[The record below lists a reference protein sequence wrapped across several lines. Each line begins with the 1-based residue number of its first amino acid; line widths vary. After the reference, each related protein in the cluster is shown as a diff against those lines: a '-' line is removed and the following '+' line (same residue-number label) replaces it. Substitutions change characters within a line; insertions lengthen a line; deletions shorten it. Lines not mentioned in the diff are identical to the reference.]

1 MKKYDH
7 NEIEK
12 KWQETWEIEGVYKTK
27 DPSSSD
33 KNAFILDM
41 FPYPSGSG
49 LHVGHPRG
57 YIATD
62 VYSRMKRMQGY
73 NVLHPMGWDAF
84 GLPAEN
90 HAIANKTHPSI
101 QMNENIERF
110 KKQLMMMGVDYDWS
124 HEINTTDP
132 TFYKWTQWCFIQM
145 FKNGLAYESHEPIN
159 WCPGCKTGLANEDLE
174 ADGTCERCGSA
185 VEKKPLRQWVLRITD
200 YADRLI
206 DDLDT
211 LEQWPQWVKE
221 AQRNWIGKSEG
232 STIPFVIKT
241 KKSEETINIFTTR
254 ADTLFG
260 CTYFVLAPEHS
271 FIHKHEAEIENLDE
285 VKAYIEELRDKSE
298 IERTAHGK
306 DKTGIHLKGVTATN
320 PANGEEVPVWIA
332 DYVLADYGTGAVM
345 AVPAHDERD
354 WAFAKKY
361 DLPIKNVIQPVY
373 GDVTKNP
380 KVALAGYGIIK
391 RSSDNKV
398 LLQKYPPRNGSD
410 FYHLPGGTLEPGENP
425 EQGCYREIEEETGYK
440 FSNYSG
446 EVSRSVDFYISIAD
460 NTTES
465 VRHKHY
471 FALNFDDHV
480 PGIKDPDDYEADLE
494 YVWIG
499 GDELKDLQMFESER
513 EAIRASYKEPEA
525 FVSVG
530 MLIDSD
536 DFSDSLSLD
545 AKQQITEKV
554 GGEMT
559 KNYKLRDWVFS
570 RQRYWGEPIPLV
582 HVNEK
587 VYSIDE
593 YQLPVV
599 LPNVESY
606 EPTGTGESPLAGID
620 DWVNITG
627 YLTSDANFIVADVAP
642 EGKELLSGKR
652 ETNTMPQ
659 WAGSSWYYLR
669 YIDPTNPD
677 ALVDSAKEAA
687 WSPIDVYVGGDH
699 ATRHLI
705 YARFWHKFLFDIGVV
720 SQEEPFARLEFLGHI
735 MAEDGTKISK
745 RKNNGEK
752 PDDIIARFGAD
763 SLRTYEMFIG
773 PFEKAVPWS
782 NDGIVG
788 VRRFIEK
795 MWRCA
800 EKVSVEGQEVSSLH
814 KTIKKV
820 GEDIQNFKF
829 NTAVA
834 QMMICVNEMDKQE
847 TISLSDFEMFLQVI
861 APFAPH
867 AAEEI
872 WQNELDHTE
881 SIHISAWPEYDAS
894 RDQQNTVI
902 LGVQV
907 NGKVRAEI
915 EVEIDE
921 GEESIKDRVLDIE
934 DVMKWIEG
942 KEIRKFIYVPG
953 RIISIVVS

>member
-1 MKKYDH
+1 MNPYDH
-7 NEIEK
+7 HAIEK
-12 KWQETWEIEGVYKTK
+12 KWQDTWAENNTYATK
-27 DPSSSD
+27 DPATSQ

-62 VYSRMKRMQGY
+62 VYARMKRMQGY

-90 HAIANKTHPSI
+90 HAIANKTHPSL
-101 QMNENIERF
+101 QMAENIVQF

-132 TFYKWTQWCFIQM
+132 TFYKWTQWCFLQM
-145 FKNGLAYESHEPIN
+145 YKKGLAYESHEPIN
-159 WCPGCKTGLANEDLE
+159 WCPTCKTGLANEDLDP
-174 ADGTCERCGSA
+174 DGTCERCSSV

-200 YADRLI
+200 YADRLL

-232 STIPFVIKT
+232 STIPFVLKT
-241 KKSEETINIFTTR
+241 KTTEEVINIFTTR

-271 FIHKHEAEIENLDE
+271 FIHAHENDIENINE
-285 VKAYIEELRDKSE
+285 VKAYILDLKGKSE

-306 DKTGIHLKGVTATN
+306 EKTGVQLKGIVAIN

-361 DLPIKNVIQPVY
+361 DLPIKQVIAPIF
-373 GDVTKNP
+373 GEKSRD
-380 KVALAGYGIIK
+380 AIEIRGSYGIIQ
-391 RSSDNKV
+391 REDGAV
-398 LLQKYPPRNGSD
+398 LMQENREWDVLR
-410 FYHLPGGTLEPGENP
+410 LVGGTHNEGET
-425 EQGCYREIEEETGYK
+425 ETEALFREVEEESGYQYD
-440 FSNYSG
+440 SY
-446 EVSRSVDFYISIAD
+446 
-460 NTTES
+460 ES
-465 VRHKHY
+465 VIVQNLTHFDSLIHKGSSY
-471 FALNFDDHV
+471 SRYGTIYLLDFNKGKQGT
-480 PGIKDPDDYEADLE
+480 PDPEDYEAHCTYDWYTYEDLKKAKIFE
-494 YVWIG
+494 EERWVIEQFFNPQAIP
-499 GDELKDLQMFESER
+499 ELGVLVGSKDFDGITSQE
-513 EAIRASYKEPEA
+513 
-525 FVSVG
+525 
-530 MLIDSD
+530 
-536 DFSDSLSLD
+536 
-545 AKQQITEKV
+545 AKQKITEYV

-582 HVNEK
+582 HVGET
-587 VYSIDE
+587 VYPIADE
-593 YQLPVV
+593 QLPVV

-620 DWVNITG
+620 EWVNVSGYIT
-627 YLTSDANFIVADVAP
+627 DAGDFVVADSAP
-642 EGKELLSGKR
+642 ADKELIQGKR

-669 YIDPTNPD
+669 YMDPQNPD
-677 ALVDSAKEAA
+677 TLVDPAKEKA

-720 SQEEPFARLEFLGHI
+720 SAEEPFPRLEFLGHI
-735 MAEDGTKISK
+735 LASDGQKISK

-752 PDDIIARFGAD
+752 PDDIIERVGAD

-782 NDGIVG
+782 NDGVVG

-795 MWRCA
+795 VWRCSG
-800 EKVSVEGQEVSSLH
+800 KVSSDGKSIAHLD

-820 GEDIQNFKF
+820 GEDIQVFKF
-829 NTAVA
+829 NTAVS
-834 QMMICVNEMDKQE
+834 QMMICVNDMDKQE
-847 TISLSDFEMFLQVI
+847 SINVDEFGQFLKVL

-867 AAEEI
+867 VTDEI
-872 WQNELDHTE
+872 WQGILGNTA
-881 SIHISAWPEYDAS
+881 SIHAADWPSYDEAKTK
-894 RDQQNTVI
+894 DETI
-902 LGVQV
+902 TIGIQV

-915 EVEIDE
+915 ELAPDAPQSEVEE
-921 GEESIKDRVLDIE
+921 KVLALEEIQ
-934 DVMKWIEG
+934 KWIDG
-942 KEIRKFIYVPG
+942 QEIKKFIYVPG
-953 RIISIVVS
+953 RIISIVTI